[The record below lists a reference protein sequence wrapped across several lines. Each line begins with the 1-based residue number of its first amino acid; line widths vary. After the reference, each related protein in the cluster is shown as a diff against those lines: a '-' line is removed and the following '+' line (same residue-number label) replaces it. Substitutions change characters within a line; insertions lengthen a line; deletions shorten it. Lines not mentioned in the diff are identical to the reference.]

1 VRLFFLLAMVCVVC
15 AADTG
20 SAAGQTHAA
29 RDSSRVPARPDGG
42 DRVFASSPFDT
53 IDAEEFARP
62 RTFSLDNFMESM
74 SAYLIGRAG
83 PIGAQASFSRF
94 GLGRGR
100 GLVYLGSVLLNDPQD
115 DRVPLALTQT
125 TSIGELIM
133 GETPGR
139 HLAGQ
144 TNIEGVMHIIEPPEM
159 VSEPIVALDLSKGD
173 HQLKQRRFRYSSPR
187 KQAGVDF
194 GYDELRNNGYNFD
207 ATGNIGLEGQ
217 GFGTSATRA
226 ANADIRGVFPSGEK
240 YRFALRQFQTTFQG
254 DTLDPFSENR
264 REGFI
269 ALGQASAGVFMIDF
283 YGRNYKVSTRDSVT
297 MNETTSLA
305 VTVPLS
311 TKTGRRFVVG
321 LGYENIN
328 SKQDIANGSTRDRLR
343 KVSGSFSA
351 GSPVGDKTVLEVGAD
366 VSAQY
371 EYAWG
376 WGVRVAANRQLSPA
390 NRLTVVGRR
399 GYRLPNLSELFLPLH
414 RLGSSAPG
422 DTNNVVGNTELKSES
437 SLEAALQLYSDL
449 GPARNELRATAM
461 RVRNPILSIEVS
473 STPHSLSQ
481 STNTDAQ
488 GMQIIE
494 DRLRIVS
501 KRWGFDFYVDGGVM
515 VALGDR
521 DRYFQGVPNIRA
533 IVAASAGHSLF
544 KDTSHILLGAEY
556 VYSGSRVAGG
566 AELSP
571 YDVFNLK
578 VEGRLIDAYL
588 YLLWM
593 NVSNSR
599 YETLWPYLMTPRTF
613 VYGIQWTLYN

>member
-1 VRLFFLLAMVCVVC
+1 MACVVC

-20 SAAGQTHAA
+20 SSVGQTLAA
-29 RDSSRVPARPDGG
+29 RDSSRVLTRADEGE
-42 DRVFASSPFDT
+42 RVFASSPFDT
-53 IDAEEFARP
+53 IDAEEYAKP
-62 RTFSLDNFMESM
+62 RSFSLDNFMESM
-74 SAYLIGRAG
+74 SAYLIGRTG
-83 PIGAQASFSRF
+83 PIGAQASFSRY

-144 TNIEGVMHIIEPPEM
+144 TNIEGVMHIIEPREM
-159 VSEPIVALDLSKGD
+159 EHEPVAALYLSKGD

-187 KQAGVDF
+187 KLAGIDF
-194 GYDELRNNGYNFD
+194 GYDELRNDGYNFD
-207 ATGNIGLEGQ
+207 ATGNIDLEGL
-217 GFGTSATRA
+217 GFGSSTTRA
-226 ANADIRGVFPSGEK
+226 SNGDIRGVFPSGER

-269 ALGQASAGVFMIDF
+269 ALAQASAGVFMIDF

-311 TKTGRRFVVG
+311 TDTGRRFVVG
-321 LGYENIN
+321 FGYENIN
-328 SKQDIANGSTRDRLR
+328 STQDIANGSTRDRLR

-351 GSPVGDKTVLEVGAD
+351 GSPVGDKTVVEVGAD
-366 VSAQY
+366 VSTQY
-371 EYAWG
+371 KYAWG
-376 WGVRVAANRQLSPA
+376 WGAHVSANRQLSPA
-390 NRLTVVGRR
+390 NRLTIVGKR

-422 DTNNVVGNTELKSES
+422 DTNNVVGNTELESES
-437 SLEAALQLYSDL
+437 SLEATLQLYSDL
-449 GPARNELRATAM
+449 GAARNELRATVI
-461 RVRNPILSIEVS
+461 RVRNPILSVEVS

-488 GMQIIE
+488 GLQIIE

-501 KRWGFDFYVDGGVM
+501 TRWGFEFYVDGGVI
-515 VALGDR
+515 VAIGDR
-521 DRYFQGVPNIRA
+521 DRYFQGVPNVRA
-533 IVAASAGHSLF
+533 VVAASVGRSLF

-556 VYSGSRVAGG
+556 LYSGSRVAGG
-566 AELSP
+566 AEVSP

-578 VEGRLIDAYL
+578 LEGRLIDAHL

-593 NVSNSR
+593 NVSDNR
-599 YETLWPYLMTPRTF
+599 YETIWPYLMTPRTF